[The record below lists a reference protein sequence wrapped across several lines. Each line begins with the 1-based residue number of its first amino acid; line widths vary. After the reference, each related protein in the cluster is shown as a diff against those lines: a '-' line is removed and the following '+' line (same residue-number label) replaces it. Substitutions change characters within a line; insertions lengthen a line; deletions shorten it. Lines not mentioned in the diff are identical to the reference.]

1 VGTAQRGT
9 AALAI
14 LPTLRHPRA
23 GLFHAPSVAGTM
35 SENETP
41 MNVRPNLQMD
51 KPAFLAWVEG
61 REGRYELA
69 EGRVLMMTG
78 GSRAHSQII
87 GNLHFA
93 LKSRLDGHRWTI
105 LLDFGVEVGLKTVRY
120 PDIVVDPA
128 PAAPRDLIA
137 AAPLLIA
144 EVLSPSTERID
155 LGDKAAEYLHLQSL
169 AAYLVFAQ
177 DEQKAWIWLR
187 EPTGFPPGPRVLTEP
202 NEVIR
207 ITVLG
212 VDFSLAEIYNLVTFG

>member
-1 VGTAQRGT
+1 MSGDE
-9 AALAI
+9 
-14 LPTLRHPRA
+14 TL
-23 GLFHAPSVAGTM
+23 
-35 SENETP
+35 

-78 GSRAHSQII
+78 GSRAHAEISA
-87 GNLHFA
+87 NLFRA
-93 LKSRLDGHRWTI
+93 LDSRLDRRRWTI
-105 LLDFGVEVGLKTVRY
+105 LPDFGVDVGPKTVRY

-128 PAAPRDLIA
+128 SAAPRQLTA
-137 AAPLLIA
+137 SAPVLIA
-144 EVLSPSTERID
+144 EVLSRSTERID

-187 EPTGFPPGPRVLTEP
+187 DATGFPPGPQVLREP

-207 ITVLG
+207 IAALS
-212 VDFSLAEIYNLVTFG
+212 VDFPLAEVYNLVTFS